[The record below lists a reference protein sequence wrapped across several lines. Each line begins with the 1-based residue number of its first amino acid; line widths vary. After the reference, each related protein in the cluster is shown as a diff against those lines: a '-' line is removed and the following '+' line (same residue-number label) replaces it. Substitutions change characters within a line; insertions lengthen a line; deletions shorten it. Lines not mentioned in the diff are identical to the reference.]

1 MTDTATPA
9 AVRLPA
15 PDSVVAPAPRST
27 TPAANGSTTPA
38 AGGAAPSSPGFL
50 DRLDPRLVAVA
61 GALTIGTTPLF
72 VALADASSA
81 TVTFF
86 RCLLAVPLLLVLGL
100 RAGVRWR
107 FRPRHALAG
116 LFLGLDMVLWSES
129 IGAVGAGVATV
140 MVNIQVVL
148 VPLASLVLFRER
160 VRTAFWVAVPPAL
173 GGVALA
179 AGIGDAHAFGDAPVY
194 GAVTGL
200 LAGVAYA
207 GYLLVLRRADE
218 PGSQVTMLTTV
229 NGAGALVALAAGIVT
244 GTLDLV
250 PSPSSFGWIAVLAVT
265 GQILGWMLVGSAIRR
280 LPGALGATL
289 LLIQPVAAVVLAVV
303 FLGETPSSLQ
313 LLGCGL
319 VVAAVV
325 AVTRTTSTPAA
336 RQAGRGR
343 IRPRSRRA

>member
-9 AVRLPA
+9 AVRPST
-15 PDSVVAPAPRST
+15 PD
-27 TPAANGSTTPA
+27 TPAAPGTATP
-38 AGGAAPSSPGFL
+38 PGLL
-50 DRLDPRLVAVA
+50 DRLDARLVAVA

-72 VALADASSA
+72 VALAGASSA

-86 RCLLAVPLLLVLGL
+86 RCLLAVPLLLLLGL

-107 FRPRHALAG
+107 FHRRHVLAG

-129 IGAVGAGVATV
+129 IQAVGAGVATV

-148 VPLASLVLFRER
+148 VPLACLVLFRER
-160 VRTAFWVAVPPAL
+160 VRTAFWATVPLAL

-207 GYLLVLRRADE
+207 GYLLVLRRTDQ

-229 NGAGALVALAAGIVT
+229 NLAGAAVALAAGLGT
-244 GTLDLV
+244 GTLDLA
-250 PSPSSFGWIAVLAVT
+250 PSVSSFGWIAVLAVT
-265 GQILGWMLVGSAIRR
+265 GQILGWLLVGSAIRR
-280 LPGALGATL
+280 LPGALGATI
-289 LLIQPVAAVVLAVV
+289 LLIQPVAAIALGVV
-303 FLGETPSSLQ
+303 FLGETPSLLQ

-319 VVAAVV
+319 VVAAVAAV
-325 AVTRTTSTPAA
+325 ARTTSPPVT
-336 RQAGRGR
+336 
-343 IRPRSRRA
+343 RSRTACASPAVDGPVRRVRD